1 MGALNRF
8 RIRAVGRV
16 HRVFDKRFDGRH
28 GIETVTNVDAVDVAD
43 EVDLAGYESDEEM
56 YAGTPSLIF
65 KGLHAPLSDLD
76 RTKTNYIDIGCG
88 KGRML
93 IQASQA
99 GFAKVIG
106 VEFAASLAQTAREN
120 LRAALGADMETDR
133 WWIDNDD
140 ARTYRYPDG
149 DIVLFLY
156 NPFDPPIFQ
165 AFLDNLIADIEARPR
180 AVNIIYNNPQ
190 CAHVMDNS
198 PAFERMAYQGAN
210 KAYLRFSNPHAF
222 GAWRYVGPV

>member
-1 MGALNRF
+1 MGALNKF

-16 HRVFDKRFDGRH
+16 HRIFDRRFDARY
-28 GIETVTNVDAVDVAD
+28 GIETVANVDAVDVTD

-65 KGLHAPLSDLD
+65 AGLHAPLSEVD
-76 RTKTNYIDIGCG
+76 RAKTTYVDIGCG

-99 GFAKVIG
+99 GFASVIG

-120 LRAALGADMETDR
+120 LRAALGPDTENMR
-133 WWIDNDD
+133 WRIDNDD

-156 NPFDPPIFQ
+156 NPFDAPIFKV
-165 AFLDNLIADIEARPR
+165 FVDNLLADLQERPR
-180 AVNIIYNNPQ
+180 ALHIIYNNPK
-190 CAHVMDNS
+190 CANMLDAA

-210 KAYLRFSNPHAF
+210 KTYLRFSNPHAF
-222 GAWRYVGPV
+222 GAWRYVGVQ